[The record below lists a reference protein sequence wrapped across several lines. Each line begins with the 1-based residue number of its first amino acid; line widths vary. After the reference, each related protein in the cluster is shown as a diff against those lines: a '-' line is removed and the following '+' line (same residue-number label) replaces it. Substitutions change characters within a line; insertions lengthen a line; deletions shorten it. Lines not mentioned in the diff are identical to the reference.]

1 MADGDPKSHILQPVV
16 LKAHMHEASVK
27 NFQLTTSDDPDTAR
41 GDGLGRLERRELDCS
56 GMYRARVHDFRLRV
70 WI

>member
-41 GDGLGRLERRELDCS
+41 GMGWGVWSVGSLIVPGSIGPGFTIS
-56 GMYRARVHDFRLRV
+56 G
-70 WI
+70 